1 MHTESIFIL
10 VAYST
15 FGLLV
20 VHIFAVRFFS
30 FLKKPVS
37 RQLVAIGCVLAGNV
51 PVVGIFLLSPPAE
64 GWLDSRTL
72 ANLFY
77 FLIVYNALGY
87 SYFHLFNMSETAR
100 RIRILCEI
108 DEFGTLD
115 STELAGRYG
124 GREMIAARL
133 ERLVALGQL
142 VRQGDRYLSKNS
154 WLYYSALVVVE
165 WKRLLKL

>member
-1 MHTESIFIL
+1 MQTKSIFL
-10 VAYST
+10 LLAYST

-37 RQLVAIGCVLAGNV
+37 RQLVAIGCVLTGNL
-51 PVVGIFLLSPPAE
+51 PLLGILLLSPRAE
-64 GWLDSRTL
+64 SWLDSRALTKV
-72 ANLFY
+72 FY

-108 DEFGTLD
+108 DEFGALD
-115 STELAGRYG
+115 FTELAGRYG
-124 GREMIAARL
+124 GREMIAVRL
-133 ERLVALGQL
+133 ERLVAMGQL
-142 VRQGDRYLSKNS
+142 VRQGDKYLSKNS

-165 WKRLLKL
+165 WKRLLRL